1 MNTGLVGR
9 ILLFIFFL
17 SGFSGLIY
25 ESIWSHYLKIFLG
38 HAAYAQALVLI
49 IFMGGMALGAWLVS
63 RISHKIEYPL
73 LAYAIIEG
81 GIGLFG
87 LIFHDVFVFIN
98 TLSYEVIIPGLNS
111 GLFTNSYKILVA
123 ALLILPQSVLLGTTF
138 PLMCSGFVRFQTESP
153 GKSISLLYFANS
165 IGAAIALLVITFYLI
180 SAVGLPGSIFSAGL
194 LNIAI
199 AITTYFLA
207 GKKPQKLFDTDKK
220 PIGLGWPYILLVASF
235 CTGLAS
241 FVYEI
246 AWIRMLSMVMGSS
259 THSFEIMLSAFITG
273 LALGGYW
280 IRTRI
285 DNIKS
290 PVTYAG
296 IVQVVMGLFAFA
308 TVFLYG
314 YSFEIMGFLYQALD
328 INEQG
333 YTLFNITNH
342 GIALFIMLPTTICAG
357 MTLPLFT
364 YILLRENHQEKNIGL
379 VYSSNTIGAITGI
392 LFTIFIGMP
401 VLGLKN
407 TILFGA
413 IIDILIGFLL
423 VSKSLNKQSLKIV
436 KPVFASI
443 ILCVLIANMS
453 FKFDLNRMA
462 SGVFRHGH
470 YNWES
475 GTNVIYHKD
484 GKTASISVVAHN
496 EDTKLIT
503 TNGKPDASITMNPDL
518 PPRLD
523 EITMKLIAVIPMAI
537 HNEAQYAANI
547 GMGSGLTAHTALYS
561 PNIKRIDTIEIET
574 AMVEGARHF
583 IPETINTFDDPRS
596 KIHIEDARTFLSL
609 SKEKYDLIFSEPSN
623 PWVSGVSSLFTHEFY
638 QVTKDNLADGGLF
651 VQWIHTYEFD
661 ISLLISILKSLSSV
675 YPYYSIYFTDKE
687 NLILVASLDNPVSQP
702 SSSIFDNEK
711 LASSL
716 SEIDILNI
724 QDIQF
729 RFLGDQSL
737 YNPYISDYPIPANS
751 DYYPILDLHAPRHRF
766 LKNNIDDLLNIRL
779 NAVPIMDFIYNK
791 GNQSFKHLSYT
802 DNTITSMSFGNR
814 ANQVYS
820 MVMTGQ
826 NIDDS
831 SYYSAIK
838 HLLNIADSC
847 DVEHDELLWLDSFFS
862 VITTTTA
869 YLSLAEIDDIKD
881 RITPDCT
888 IPVLAEHEMDW
899 LALYHSLGSREPD
912 STLEI
917 ASRLLSTDTNLD
929 LFHKRFLH
937 TAKLVSLINLGEYQR
952 AMDAWNYDV
961 MMIFAEND
969 DFSLEIKLLLAM
981 IEYRLNQNL

>member
-1 MNTGLVGR
+1 MKTGLVGR
-9 ILLFIFFL
+9 ILLLIFFL

-49 IFMGGMALGAWLVS
+49 IFMGGMALGAWFVS
-63 RISHKIEYPL
+63 RLSHRIQYPL

-87 LIFHDVFVFIN
+87 LIFHEVFVFVN
-98 TLSYEVIIPGLNS
+98 TISYEVIIPGLDS
-111 GLFTNSYKILVA
+111 GLLANSYKILVA
-123 ALLILPQSVLLGTTF
+123 AVLILPQSILLGTTF
-138 PLMCSGFVRFQTESP
+138 PLMCSGFLRLKTESP
-153 GKSISLLYFANS
+153 GKSISILYFANS
-165 IGAAIALLVITFYLI
+165 IGAAIALLVITFFLI
-180 SAVGLPGSIFSAGL
+180 SSVGLPGSIFSAGL

-207 GKKPQKLFDTDKK
+207 RKKPQKPFDTDKK
-220 PIGLGWPYILLVASF
+220 PIGLGWPYIFLVASF

-241 FVYEI
+241 FIYEI

-290 PVTYAG
+290 PVTYVG
-296 IVQVVMGLFAFA
+296 VVQVVMGLFAFA

-314 YSFEIMGFLYQALD
+314 YSFEIMSFVYQALD

-342 GIALFIMLPTTICAG
+342 GIALFIMLPATICAG

-379 VYSSNTIGAITGI
+379 VYSSNTFGAITGI

-401 VLGLKN
+401 LLGLKN
-407 TILFGA
+407 TVLLGA
-413 IIDILIGFLL
+413 MIDILIGFLL
-423 VSKSLNKQSLKIV
+423 VSKSLSKQSFKIA
-436 KPVFASI
+436 KPVFATI
-443 ILCVLIANMS
+443 IFTILCANI
-453 FKFDLNRMA
+453 FFQFDLSKMA

-470 YNWES
+470 YRWES
-475 GTNVIYHKD
+475 GTDVIYHKD

-496 EDTKLIT
+496 EDTKLIS

-518 PPRLD
+518 PPTLD
-523 EITMKLIAVIPMAI
+523 EITMKLISAIPMSI
-537 HNEAQYAANI
+537 HNNPQYAANI
-547 GMGSGLTAHTALYS
+547 GMGSGLTVHTALYS
-561 PNIKRIDTIEIET
+561 QKIKRIDSIEIES

-623 PWVSGVSSLFTHEFY
+623 PWVSGVSSLFTQEFY
-638 QVTKDNLADGGLF
+638 QVTKDNLADGGMF

-675 YPYYSIYFTDKE
+675 YQYYSIYFTDKD
-687 NLILVASLDNPVSQP
+687 NIILIASLDKPVQLP
-702 SSSIFDNEK
+702 SPAIFENEE

-724 QDIQF
+724 EDILF
-729 RFLGDQSL
+729 RFLGDQTL
-737 YNPYISDYPIPANS
+737 YNPYISSYQVPANS
-751 DYYPILDLHAPRHRF
+751 DFYPILDLHAPKYRF
-766 LKNNIDDLLNIRL
+766 LKTNIDDLLNIRL
-779 NAVPIMDFIYNK
+779 NAVPILDFIYDK
-791 GNQSFKHLSYT
+791 ENQAFKNLSYT
-802 DNTITSMSFGNR
+802 DNTINSMSFGNR
-814 ANQVYS
+814 ANHVYS

-847 DVEHDELLWLDSFFS
+847 DVEHDKSLWLDSFFS
-862 VITTTTA
+862 VLTTTIA
-869 YLSLAEIDDIKD
+869 YLSLAEINETKD
-881 RITPDCT
+881 RITPDCAF
-888 IPVLAEHEMDW
+888 PVLAEYENDW
-899 LALYHSLGSREPD
+899 LGLYHSLGSRNPD
-912 STLEI
+912 TTIEI
-917 ASRLLSTDTNLD
+917 ASRLLTTDTNLD

-937 TAKLVSLINLGEYQR
+937 TAKLVSLIKLGDYQN
-952 AMDAWNYDV
+952 AKDMWNYEV
-961 MMIFAEND
+961 MMIFAENNELP
-969 DFSLEIKLLLAM
+969 LEIKLLLGM
-981 IEYRLNQNL
+981 VESKLDQN